1 MKRNCSRKPKHT
13 RKPKRIS
20 IIDYLPED
28 VLSQILSHLDHF
40 DLKSTSLVCKL
51 FCSLSS
57 PLVRELTLGNSS
69 DFQGLFKRFPC
80 VKNIG
85 IDNFLNLDKALLAI
99 SNSDLNLEKLH
110 LPLFEHPQYPETPTI
125 ENMSMS
131 SVIKGI
137 KSLQLCWFHGTA
149 PKLQIVK
156 FINLFPA
163 ITELYITNAHI
174 WEDKLIHKVTL
185 KLPDLQKISLICYN
199 IDNDETLA
207 ILSTNC
213 PKLESVNFHGCWF
226 SPEALFEFFCN
237 NPKLSSVCM
246 PDFNSPS
253 IYRVSVVEC
262 MQVLKNLNHLSL
274 KSDHLEDA
282 VLIRLAELRPPLRSL
297 VIGRSFSQRY
307 TMAGLSRLLPAY
319 PSLESLDIH
328 LPHRKRKNCKTHDAE
343 LSIIVKRLPNLKHI
357 TVWSRIVCQAT
368 LFSLIENC
376 PLLETVLLMSY
387 SHHSEVYCDQ
397 GMARP
402 IKKNYSIKLI
412 AANIWLRLMVQSYC
426 PNMWK

>member
-1 MKRNCSRKPKHT
+1 M
-13 RKPKRIS
+13 
-20 IIDYLPED
+20 
-28 VLSQILSHLDHF
+28 
-40 DLKSTSLVCKL
+40 
-51 FCSLSS
+51 
-57 PLVRELTLGNSS
+57 
-69 DFQGLFKRFPC
+69 FKRFPC

-149 PKLQIVK
+149 PKLQIVN
-156 FINLFPA
+156 FINMFLS
-163 ITELYITNAHI
+163 ITELYITNAHR

-185 KLPDLQKISLICYN
+185 KLPDLRKISLICYN

-213 PKLESVNFHGCWF
+213 PTLESVNLHGCKF

-246 PDFNSPS
+246 PNFNSPS

-262 MQVLKNLNHLSL
+262 MQVLKNFNHLSL
-274 KSDHLEDA
+274 QSDHLEDA
-282 VLIRLAELRPPLRSL
+282 VLIRLAELRPPLKSL
-297 VIGRSFSQRY
+297 VIGLSFSQSCPPPIH
-307 TMAGLSRLLPAY
+307 MHPPLPTY

-343 LSIIVKRLPNLKHI
+343 LSIIVKRLPNLKQI
-357 TVWSRIVCQAT
+357 TIWAGGDGCSDVPAGLGGLAVAE
-368 LFSLIENC
+368 SLRGR
-376 PLLETVLLMSY
+376 TVP
-387 SHHSEVYCDQ
+387 V
-397 GMARP
+397 
-402 IKKNYSIKLI
+402 
-412 AANIWLRLMVQSYC
+412 AALAL
-426 PNMWK
+426 